1 MALAAGTRFGAYQV
15 AESIGSGGMGDVYRA
30 TDTNLKRAVAIKI
43 LPQAFANDADRVMRF
58 QREAE
63 ALAALSHPN
72 IAQIHGFERSDGST
86 ALIMELIEGPT
97 LADRIAQGPIPY
109 DEALGIAMQ
118 VANALEAAHGRGV
131 VHRDL
136 KPANIKV
143 RPDGVVK
150 VLDFGIATAPESP
163 IATSGRGSPALLTPA
178 LTEVGVLLGTAGYMS
193 PEQARGKPVDERA
206 DIWAF
211 GCLLYEMLTGQP
223 AFGGEDVTTTLARVL
238 ERDADLGQL
247 PTTVAPAVRRTLEL
261 CLEKDPRTRIADIR
275 DAKLALEGRFE
286 TTRAM
291 RADAGGAAAGW
302 RRALPLAAAL
312 AVGGAVVG
320 LAALTIWPEPEPI
333 SVTRFVHALPEGQ
346 TFAATTNDL
355 IGLSPDGRTLA
366 YSSVGALRLRDMATL
381 EEREIRSDQVI
392 DDPTFSPDGRSI
404 AYLSNGFLVRRSAAA
419 GGPAVAVTDRALR
432 GALSLSWTPDDTI
445 LMTEGTGSGIQRVP
459 ATGGTP
465 EVFVASA
472 GLTLRWPQLL
482 PDGDT
487 VLFTRYAAN
496 TVTSAEIVVQ
506 SISTGE
512 SAIVVERGARA
523 RYVPTGHLVYTQGDT
538 LFGIAFDART
548 KRTFGGA
555 VPLVEGVA
563 QVAQT
568 AQFELANDG
577 TLAYVRGI
585 TTAGT
590 ALTLVWVDR
599 TGRKTPLRVPARGYA
614 YLDLSP
620 DETRV
625 ALDIRDQESGTWVLD
640 LERETLQRLTFD
652 PGPNRGVAWSADGRR
667 IAFSRQLG
675 DGEEAYWQ
683 AADGSGGPEALT
695 RGSGFPAF
703 PVDFTPDGAA
713 LLYTTA
719 GLPRRTYMIS
729 VGGTAGAGTPLLA
742 GPASEGSPAV
752 SPDGRWL
759 AYASDE
765 SGTDEVYVRPFPDV
779 AAGGRWQISSGG
791 GYHPHWSR
799 DSGELFYIERRGA
812 EVAMMAVPFESG
824 ETFRP
829 RAAVELFRGE
839 IFAGPLVGPDQY
851 DVSADGQR
859 FLMLEP
865 LPAAETPDV
874 RPDIVIVQNWFEEL
888 QRLVP
893 TQ

>member
-1 MALAAGTRFGAYQV
+1 V
-15 AESIGSGGMGDVYRA
+15 
-30 TDTNLKRAVAIKI
+30 
-43 LPQAFANDADRVMRF
+43 
-58 QREAE
+58 
-63 ALAALSHPN
+63 
-72 IAQIHGFERSDGST
+72 
-86 ALIMELIEGPT
+86 
-97 LADRIAQGPIPY
+97 
-109 DEALGIAMQ
+109 
-118 VANALEAAHGRGV
+118 
-131 VHRDL
+131 
-136 KPANIKV
+136 
-143 RPDGVVK
+143 
-150 VLDFGIATAPESP
+150 
-163 IATSGRGSPALLTPA
+163 
-178 LTEVGVLLGTAGYMS
+178 
-193 PEQARGKPVDERA
+193 
-206 DIWAF
+206 W
-211 GCLLYEMLTGQP
+211 
-223 AFGGEDVTTTLARVL
+223 
-238 ERDADLGQL
+238 
-247 PTTVAPAVRRTLEL
+247 
-261 CLEKDPRTRIADIR
+261 
-275 DAKLALEGRFE
+275 
-286 TTRAM
+286 
-291 RADAGGAAAGW
+291 
-302 RRALPLAAAL
+302 
-312 AVGGAVVG
+312 
-320 LAALTIWPEPEPI
+320 
-333 SVTRFVHALPEGQ
+333 
-346 TFAATTNDL
+346 
-355 IGLSPDGRTLA
+355 
-366 YSSVGALRLRDMATL
+366 TL